1 VSPPFPSFELARK
14 VADAVLYE
22 GYLLYPYRASAA
34 KNQARW
40 QFGVLMPRLWS
51 EAGPDEPWSTQTECL
66 LEPEDAT
73 TVRVLVRF
81 LHVQSKTVEE
91 VDVEAGTF
99 REVGVLPVDG
109 SELVPWDEAA
119 EQEVTVEAPLARL
132 LQGEL
137 VTSFERPGGRRVE
150 PVHTAAG
157 KLAGRTVRRRWPV
170 MGTVKLSALRLD
182 GPYGLVRLRLVVE
195 NASAW
200 QEPRADRGTALRRSL
215 VAAHSLV
222 GIDQGVFLSL
232 LDPPE
237 WAKPFAEACTN
248 LHTWPVLIGDEGRR
262 DAMLS
267 SPIILYDHPTIAPES
282 PGDLFDATEIDE
294 ILTLRTMALTEA
306 EKREARA
313 TDERAAAIIDRVDN
327 LPPELLERL
336 HGAVRYLRGVEGAED
351 AESPQGSETG
361 APGIPSPLGG
371 FLGTGPTTGAPEPHA
386 PMDAP
391 DPHAPMGAPAPQ
403 PPMDAPAPQPLM
415 GAPAPQPPL
424 SGPPT
429 GRVAATG
436 KGRDR
441 LSTTPQGAA
450 TTPPGAATDPLEPVP
465 WWDPGADRTVSPETD
480 GVVVAGVMVAK
491 GSRVRL
497 RPGQRRAD
505 AQDMFLVDREAT
517 VEAVFLDVDGNRHLA
532 VTLDE
537 DPAAD
542 LQRWHGRYLY
552 FSPDEVE
559 PL

>member
-1 VSPPFPSFELARK
+1 VSAAPFPSFELARK

-51 EAGPDEPWSTQTECL
+51 EHGPDEPWATQTECL
-66 LEPEDAT
+66 LEPEEAT

-81 LHVQSKTVEE
+81 LHVQAKTVEV

-99 REVGVLPVDG
+99 HEADTLPVDD

-119 EQEVTVEAPLARL
+119 ELEVAVEAPLARL
-132 LQGEL
+132 LEGEL
-137 VTSFERPGGRRVE
+137 ATPFERPGGRRVE
-150 PVHTAAG
+150 PVHDAAG
-157 KLAGRTVRRRWPV
+157 RLVGRTVRRRWPV
-170 MGTVKLSALRLD
+170 LGSVKLSAERLE
-182 GPYGLVRLRLVVE
+182 GPYGLVRLRLVLE
-195 NASAW
+195 NATAW
-200 QEPRADRGTALRRSL
+200 NDPGADRSVALRHSL
-215 VAAHSLV
+215 VAAHSLI

-237 WAKPFAEACTN
+237 WAKPAAEACQN

-294 ILTLRTMALTEA
+294 ILTLRTMALTED
-306 EKREARA
+306 EKREARV

-327 LPPELLERL
+327 MPPELLERL
-336 HGAVRYLRGVEGAED
+336 HGAVRYLKEVEGTE
-351 AESPQGSETG
+351 EEE
-361 APGIPSPLGG
+361 
-371 FLGTGPTTGAPEPHA
+371 PE
-386 PMDAP
+386 
-391 DPHAPMGAPAPQ
+391 
-403 PPMDAPAPQPLM
+403 L
-415 GAPAPQPPL
+415 
-424 SGPPT
+424 
-429 GRVAATG
+429 
-436 KGRDR
+436 
-441 LSTTPQGAA
+441 
-450 TTPPGAATDPLEPVP
+450 VP

-480 GVVVAGVMVAK
+480 GVVVAGVTVAR

-497 RPGQRRAD
+497 RPGQRAD
-505 AQDMFLVDREAT
+505 AQDMFLAGRLAT

-559 PL
+559 PQ

>member
-1 VSPPFPSFELARK
+1 MSAAPFPSFELARK

-51 EAGPDEPWSTQTECL
+51 EHGPDEPWATQTECL
-66 LEPEDAT
+66 LEPEEAT

-81 LHVQSKTVEE
+81 LHVQAKTVEV

-99 REVGVLPVDG
+99 HEADTLPVDD

-119 EQEVTVEAPLARL
+119 ELEVAVEAPLARL
-132 LQGEL
+132 LEGEL
-137 VTSFERPGGRRVE
+137 ATPFERPGGRRVE
-150 PVHTAAG
+150 PVHDAAG
-157 KLAGRTVRRRWPV
+157 RLVGRTVRRRWPV
-170 MGTVKLSALRLD
+170 LGSVKLSAERLE
-182 GPYGLVRLRLVVE
+182 GPYGLVRLRLVLE
-195 NASAW
+195 NATAW
-200 QEPRADRGTALRRSL
+200 NDPGADRSVALRHSL
-215 VAAHSLV
+215 VAAHSLI

-237 WAKPFAEACTN
+237 WAKPAAEACQN

-294 ILTLRTMALTEA
+294 ILTLRTMALTED
-306 EKREARA
+306 EKREARV

-327 LPPELLERL
+327 MPPELLERL
-336 HGAVRYLRGVEGAED
+336 HGAVRYLKEVEGTE
-351 AESPQGSETG
+351 EEE
-361 APGIPSPLGG
+361 
-371 FLGTGPTTGAPEPHA
+371 PE
-386 PMDAP
+386 
-391 DPHAPMGAPAPQ
+391 
-403 PPMDAPAPQPLM
+403 L
-415 GAPAPQPPL
+415 
-424 SGPPT
+424 
-429 GRVAATG
+429 
-436 KGRDR
+436 
-441 LSTTPQGAA
+441 
-450 TTPPGAATDPLEPVP
+450 VP

-480 GVVVAGVMVAK
+480 GVVVAGVTVAR

-497 RPGQRRAD
+497 RPGQRAD
-505 AQDMFLVDREAT
+505 AQDMFLAGRLAT

-542 LQRWHGRYLY
+542 LQRWHGRFLY

-559 PL
+559 PQ

>member
-1 VSPPFPSFELARK
+1 VTAAPFPSFELARK

-40 QFGVLMPRLWS
+40 QFGVLMPRRWS
-51 EAGPDEPWSTQTECL
+51 EEGPDEPWATQTECL
-66 LEPEDAT
+66 VEPEETT

-81 LHVQSKTVEE
+81 LHVQAKTVET

-99 REVGVLPVDG
+99 READALPVDG

-119 EQEVTVEAPLARL
+119 EHEVTVEAPLARL
-132 LQGEL
+132 LAGEL
-137 VTSFERPGGRRVE
+137 VTPFERPGGRRVE

-157 KLAGRTVRRRWPV
+157 RLVGRTVRRRWPV
-170 MGTVKLSALRLD
+170 LGSVKLSARRLE
-182 GPYGLVRLRLVVE
+182 GPYGLVRLGLVVE

-200 QEPRADRGTALRRSL
+200 HDPDADRAVALRRSL
-215 VAAHSLV
+215 VAAHSLI

-237 WAKPFAEACTN
+237 WAKPAAEACRN

-294 ILTLRTMALTEA
+294 ILTLRTMALTED

-313 TDERAAAIIDRVDN
+313 TDERAAAIIDRVDSM
-327 LPPELLERL
+327 PPELLERL
-336 HGAVRYLRGVEGAED
+336 HGAVRYLQGVEG
-351 AESPQGSETG
+351 T
-361 APGIPSPLGG
+361 
-371 FLGTGPTTGAPEPHA
+371 PEPHPPGA
-386 PMDAP
+386 EGTPE
-391 DPHAPMGAPAPQ
+391 PHRPGDGA
-403 PPMDAPAPQPLM
+403 
-415 GAPAPQPPL
+415 
-424 SGPPT
+424 PT
-429 GRVAATG
+429 GRVAAHG
-436 KGRDR
+436 KERDP
-441 LSTTPQGAA
+441 LSTA
-450 TTPPGAATDPLEPVP
+450 PPELVP

-480 GVVVAGVMVAK
+480 GVVVAGVTVAK

-497 RPGQRRAD
+497 RPGQRAD
-505 AQDMFLVDREAT
+505 AQDMFLAGRLAT

-542 LQRWHGRYLY
+542 LQRWHGRFLY

-559 PL
+559 PQ

>member
-1 VSPPFPSFELARK
+1 VSAAPFPSFELARK

-51 EAGPDEPWSTQTECL
+51 EHGPDEPWATQTECL
-66 LEPEDAT
+66 LEPEEAT

-81 LHVQSKTVEE
+81 LHVQAKTVEV

-99 REVGVLPVDG
+99 HEADTLPVDD

-119 EQEVTVEAPLARL
+119 ELEVAVEAPLARL
-132 LQGEL
+132 LEGEL
-137 VTSFERPGGRRVE
+137 ATPFERPGGRRVE
-150 PVHTAAG
+150 PVHDAAG
-157 KLAGRTVRRRWPV
+157 RLVGRTVRRRWPV
-170 MGTVKLSALRLD
+170 LGSVKLSAERLE
-182 GPYGLVRLRLVVE
+182 GPYGLVRLRLVLE
-195 NASAW
+195 NATAW
-200 QEPRADRGTALRRSL
+200 NDPGADRSVALRHSL
-215 VAAHSLV
+215 VAAHSLI

-237 WAKPFAEACTN
+237 WAKPAAEACQN

-294 ILTLRTMALTEA
+294 ILTLRTMALTED

-327 LPPELLERL
+327 MPPELLERL
-336 HGAVRYLRGVEGAED
+336 HGAVRYLKEVEGTE
-351 AESPQGSETG
+351 EEE
-361 APGIPSPLGG
+361 
-371 FLGTGPTTGAPEPHA
+371 PE
-386 PMDAP
+386 
-391 DPHAPMGAPAPQ
+391 
-403 PPMDAPAPQPLM
+403 L
-415 GAPAPQPPL
+415 
-424 SGPPT
+424 
-429 GRVAATG
+429 
-436 KGRDR
+436 
-441 LSTTPQGAA
+441 
-450 TTPPGAATDPLEPVP
+450 VP

-480 GVVVAGVMVAK
+480 GVVVAGVTVAR

-497 RPGQRRAD
+497 RPGQRAD
-505 AQDMFLVDREAT
+505 AQDMFLAGRLAT

-542 LQRWHGRYLY
+542 LQRWHGRFLY

-559 PL
+559 PQ

>member
-1 VSPPFPSFELARK
+1 VTGAPFPSFELARK

-40 QFGVLMPRLWS
+40 QFGVLMPRRWS
-51 EAGPDEPWSTQTECL
+51 EDGPDEPWATQTECL
-66 LEPEDAT
+66 LEPEEQT

-81 LHVQSKTVEE
+81 LHVQAKTVET

-99 REVGVLPVDG
+99 HEADTLPVDG

-132 LQGEL
+132 LAGEL
-137 VTSFERPGGRRVE
+137 VTPFERPGGRRVE
-150 PVHTAAG
+150 PVHSAAG
-157 KLAGRTVRRRWPV
+157 RLVGRTVRRRWPV
-170 MGTVKLSALRLD
+170 LGSVTLSARRLE
-182 GPYGLVRLRLVVE
+182 GPYGLVRLRVGLA

-200 QEPRADRGTALRRSL
+200 HDPGTDRAVALRRSL
-215 VAAHSLV
+215 VAAHSLIGV
-222 GIDQGVFLSL
+222 DQGVFLSL

-237 WAKPFAEACTN
+237 WARPAAEACQN

-294 ILTLRTMALTEA
+294 ILTLRTMALTED

-313 TDERAAAIIDRVDN
+313 TDERAAAIIDRVDSM
-327 LPPELLERL
+327 PPELLERL
-336 HGAVRYLRGVEGAED
+336 HGAVRYLREVEGAEGV
-351 AESPQGSETG
+351 E
-361 APGIPSPLGG
+361 
-371 FLGTGPTTGAPEPHA
+371 GT
-386 PMDAP
+386 P
-391 DPHAPMGAPAPQ
+391 DPRPPPHGA
-403 PPMDAPAPQPLM
+403 
-415 GAPAPQPPL
+415 
-424 SGPPT
+424 PT
-429 GRVAATG
+429 GRVADPG
-436 KGRDR
+436 QGGDP
-441 LSTTPQGAA
+441 LSTAPP
-450 TTPPGAATDPLEPVP
+450 TPPELVP

-480 GVVVAGVMVAK
+480 GVVVAGVTVAK

-497 RPGQRRAD
+497 RPGQRAD
-505 AQDMFLVDREAT
+505 AQDMFLAGRLAT

-532 VTLDE
+532 VTLDQ

-542 LQRWHGRYLY
+542 LQRWHGRFLY

-559 PL
+559 PQ

>member
-1 VSPPFPSFELARK
+1 VSAAPFPSFELARK

-51 EAGPDEPWSTQTECL
+51 EHGPDEPWATQTECL
-66 LEPEDAT
+66 LEPEEAT

-81 LHVQSKTVEE
+81 LHVQAKTVEV

-99 REVGVLPVDG
+99 HEADTLPVDG

-119 EQEVTVEAPLARL
+119 ELEVAVEAPLARL
-132 LQGEL
+132 LEGEL
-137 VTSFERPGGRRVE
+137 ATPFERPGGRRVE
-150 PVHTAAG
+150 PVHDAAG
-157 KLAGRTVRRRWPV
+157 RLVGRTVRRRWPV
-170 MGTVKLSALRLD
+170 LGSVKLSAERLE
-182 GPYGLVRLRLVVE
+182 GPYGLVRLRLVLE
-195 NASAW
+195 NATAW
-200 QEPRADRGTALRRSL
+200 NDPGADRSVALRHSL
-215 VAAHSLV
+215 VAAHSLI

-237 WAKPFAEACTN
+237 WAKPAAEACQN

-294 ILTLRTMALTEA
+294 ILTLRTMALTED

-313 TDERAAAIIDRVDN
+313 TDERAAAIIDRVDTM
-327 LPPELLERL
+327 PPELLERL
-336 HGAVRYLRGVEGAED
+336 HGAVRYLKEVEGAE
-351 AESPQGSETG
+351 EEE
-361 APGIPSPLGG
+361 
-371 FLGTGPTTGAPEPHA
+371 PE
-386 PMDAP
+386 
-391 DPHAPMGAPAPQ
+391 
-403 PPMDAPAPQPLM
+403 L
-415 GAPAPQPPL
+415 
-424 SGPPT
+424 
-429 GRVAATG
+429 
-436 KGRDR
+436 
-441 LSTTPQGAA
+441 
-450 TTPPGAATDPLEPVP
+450 VP

-480 GVVVAGVMVAK
+480 GVVVAGVTVAR

-497 RPGQRRAD
+497 RPGQRAD
-505 AQDMFLVDREAT
+505 AQDMFLAGRLAT

-542 LQRWHGRYLY
+542 LQRWHGRFLY

-559 PL
+559 PQ

>member
-1 VSPPFPSFELARK
+1 VSADPFPAFELARK

-40 QFGVLMPRLWS
+40 QFGVLMPRRWS
-51 EAGPDEPWSTQTECL
+51 EHGPDEPWATQTECL
-66 LEPEDAT
+66 LEPEEAT

-81 LHVQSKTVEE
+81 LHVQAKSVEA

-99 REVGVLPVDG
+99 HEVPALPVDG
-109 SELVPWDEAA
+109 SELVPWDEAT
-119 EQEVTVEAPLARL
+119 EQEVAVEAPLHRL
-132 LQGEL
+132 LAGEL
-137 VTSFERPGGRRVE
+137 ATPFERPGGRRVE
-150 PVHTAAG
+150 PVHSAAG
-157 KLAGRTVRRRWPV
+157 RLVGRTVRRRWPV
-170 MGTVKLSALRLD
+170 MGTVRLSAERLE
-182 GPYGLVRLRLVVE
+182 GPYGLVRLRMVVE

-200 QEPRADRGTALRRSL
+200 HDPRADRAVALRHSL
-215 VAAHSLV
+215 VAAHSLLGV
-222 GIDQGVFLSL
+222 DQGVFLSL

-237 WAKPFAEACTN
+237 WAKPAAETCQN
-248 LHTWPVLIGDEGRR
+248 LRTWPVLIGEEGRR

-282 PGDLFDATEIDE
+282 PGDLFDSTEIDE
-294 ILTLRTMALTEA
+294 ILTLRTMALTED

-313 TDERAAAIIDRVDN
+313 TDERAAAIIDRVDSM
-327 LPPELLERL
+327 PPELLERL
-336 HGAVRYLRGVEGAED
+336 HGAVRYLKGVEGAE
-351 AESPQGSETG
+351 
-361 APGIPSPLGG
+361 
-371 FLGTGPTTGAPEPHA
+371 
-386 PMDAP
+386 P
-391 DPHAPMGAPAPQ
+391 D
-403 PPMDAPAPQPLM
+403 L
-415 GAPAPQPPL
+415 
-424 SGPPT
+424 
-429 GRVAATG
+429 
-436 KGRDR
+436 
-441 LSTTPQGAA
+441 
-450 TTPPGAATDPLEPVP
+450 VP

-480 GVVVAGVMVAK
+480 GVVVAGVEVAK

-505 AQDMFLVDREAT
+505 AQDMFLAGRLAT

-542 LQRWHGRYLY
+542 LQRWHGRFLY

>member
-1 VSPPFPSFELARK
+1 VTAAPFPSFELARK

-40 QFGVLMPRLWS
+40 QFGVLMPRRWS
-51 EAGPDEPWSTQTECL
+51 EDGPDEPWATQTECL
-66 LEPEDAT
+66 VEPEETT

-81 LHVQSKTVEE
+81 LHVQAKTVEV

-99 REVGVLPVDG
+99 HEADTLPVDG

-119 EQEVTVEAPLARL
+119 ELEVAVEAPLARL
-132 LQGEL
+132 LEGEL
-137 VTSFERPGGRRVE
+137 ATPFERPGGRRVE
-150 PVHTAAG
+150 PVHDAAG
-157 KLAGRTVRRRWPV
+157 RLVGRTVRRRWPV
-170 MGTVKLSALRLD
+170 LGSVKLSAERLE
-182 GPYGLVRLRLVVE
+182 GPYGLVRLRLVLE
-195 NASAW
+195 NATAW
-200 QEPRADRGTALRRSL
+200 NDPGADRSVALRHSL
-215 VAAHSLV
+215 VAAHSLI

-237 WAKPFAEACTN
+237 WAKPAAEACQN

-294 ILTLRTMALTEA
+294 ILTLRTMALTED
-306 EKREARA
+306 EKREARV

-327 LPPELLERL
+327 MPPELLERL
-336 HGAVRYLRGVEGAED
+336 HGAVRYLKEVEGTE
-351 AESPQGSETG
+351 EEE
-361 APGIPSPLGG
+361 
-371 FLGTGPTTGAPEPHA
+371 PE
-386 PMDAP
+386 
-391 DPHAPMGAPAPQ
+391 
-403 PPMDAPAPQPLM
+403 L
-415 GAPAPQPPL
+415 
-424 SGPPT
+424 
-429 GRVAATG
+429 
-436 KGRDR
+436 
-441 LSTTPQGAA
+441 
-450 TTPPGAATDPLEPVP
+450 VP

-480 GVVVAGVMVAK
+480 GVVVAGVTVAR

-497 RPGQRRAD
+497 RPGQRAD
-505 AQDMFLVDREAT
+505 AQDMFLAGRLAT

-542 LQRWHGRYLY
+542 LRRWHGRFLY

-559 PL
+559 PQ

>member
-1 VSPPFPSFELARK
+1 VSAAPFPSFELARK

-51 EAGPDEPWSTQTECL
+51 EHGPDEPWATQTECL
-66 LEPEDAT
+66 LEPEEAT

-81 LHVQSKTVEE
+81 LHVQAKTVEV

-99 REVGVLPVDG
+99 HEADTLPVDG

-119 EQEVTVEAPLARL
+119 ELEVAVEAPLARL
-132 LQGEL
+132 LEGEL
-137 VTSFERPGGRRVE
+137 ATPFERPGGRRVE
-150 PVHTAAG
+150 PVHDAAG
-157 KLAGRTVRRRWPV
+157 RLVGRTVRRRWPV
-170 MGTVKLSALRLD
+170 LGSVKLSAERLE
-182 GPYGLVRLRLVVE
+182 GPYGLVRLRLVLE
-195 NASAW
+195 NATAW
-200 QEPRADRGTALRRSL
+200 NDPGADRSVALRHSL
-215 VAAHSLV
+215 VAAHSLI

-237 WAKPFAEACTN
+237 WAKPAAEACQN

-294 ILTLRTMALTEA
+294 ILTLRTMALTED

-327 LPPELLERL
+327 MPPELLERL
-336 HGAVRYLRGVEGAED
+336 HGAVRYLKGVEGTQE
-351 AESPQGSETG
+351 EE
-361 APGIPSPLGG
+361 
-371 FLGTGPTTGAPEPHA
+371 PE
-386 PMDAP
+386 
-391 DPHAPMGAPAPQ
+391 
-403 PPMDAPAPQPLM
+403 L
-415 GAPAPQPPL
+415 
-424 SGPPT
+424 
-429 GRVAATG
+429 
-436 KGRDR
+436 
-441 LSTTPQGAA
+441 
-450 TTPPGAATDPLEPVP
+450 VP

-480 GVVVAGVMVAK
+480 GVVVAGVTVAR

-497 RPGQRRAD
+497 RPGQRAD
-505 AQDMFLVDREAT
+505 AQDMFLAGRLAT

-542 LQRWHGRYLY
+542 LQRWHGRFLY

-559 PL
+559 PQ

>member
-1 VSPPFPSFELARK
+1 VSAAPFPSFELARK

-51 EAGPDEPWSTQTECL
+51 EHGPDEPWATQTECL
-66 LEPEDAT
+66 LEPEEAT

-81 LHVQSKTVEE
+81 LHVQAKTVEV

-99 REVGVLPVDG
+99 HQADTLPVDG

-119 EQEVTVEAPLARL
+119 ELEVAVEAPLARL
-132 LQGEL
+132 LEGEL
-137 VTSFERPGGRRVE
+137 ATPFERPGGRRVE
-150 PVHTAAG
+150 PVHSAAG
-157 KLAGRTVRRRWPV
+157 QLAGRTVRRRWPV
-170 MGTVKLSALRLD
+170 LGSVKLSAERLD
-182 GPYGLVRLRLVVE
+182 GPYGLVRLRLVLE
-195 NASAW
+195 NATAW
-200 QEPRADRGTALRRSL
+200 NDPGADRSVALRHSL
-215 VAAHSLV
+215 VAAHSLI

-237 WAKPFAEACTN
+237 WAKPAAEACQN

-294 ILTLRTMALTEA
+294 ILTLRTMALTED

-327 LPPELLERL
+327 MPPELLERL
-336 HGAVRYLRGVEGAED
+336 HGAVRYLKGVEGTE
-351 AESPQGSETG
+351 EEE
-361 APGIPSPLGG
+361 
-371 FLGTGPTTGAPEPHA
+371 PE
-386 PMDAP
+386 
-391 DPHAPMGAPAPQ
+391 
-403 PPMDAPAPQPLM
+403 L
-415 GAPAPQPPL
+415 
-424 SGPPT
+424 
-429 GRVAATG
+429 
-436 KGRDR
+436 
-441 LSTTPQGAA
+441 
-450 TTPPGAATDPLEPVP
+450 VP

-480 GVVVAGVMVAK
+480 GVVVAGVTVAR

-497 RPGQRRAD
+497 RPGQRAD
-505 AQDMFLVDREAT
+505 AQDMFLAGRLAT

-542 LQRWHGRYLY
+542 LQRWHGRFLY

-559 PL
+559 PQ

>member
-1 VSPPFPSFELARK
+1 MSDAPFPSFELARK

-40 QFGVLMPRLWS
+40 QFGVLMPRRWS
-51 EAGPDEPWSTQTECL
+51 EGGPDEPWATRTECL
-66 LEPEDAT
+66 LEPEEAT

-81 LHVQSKTVEE
+81 LHVQAKTVEA

-99 REVGVLPVDG
+99 HEVDTLPVDG

-132 LQGEL
+132 LAGEL
-137 VTSFERPGGRRVE
+137 VTPFERPGGRRVE

-157 KLAGRTVRRRWPV
+157 RLAGRTVRCRWPV
-170 MGTVKLSALRLD
+170 LGEVKLSAERLD
-182 GPYGLVRLRLVVE
+182 GPYGLVRLRLGLE

-200 QEPRADRGTALRRSL
+200 HDPGADRAVALRRSL
-215 VAAHSLV
+215 VAAHSLI

-232 LDPPE
+232 FDPPE
-237 WAKPFAEACTN
+237 WAKPAAEACQN

-294 ILTLRTMALTEA
+294 ILTLRTMALTED

-313 TDERAAAIIDRVDN
+313 TDERAAAIIDRVDSM
-327 LPPELLERL
+327 PPELLERL
-336 HGAVRYLRGVEGAED
+336 HGAVRYLRGAEGSGEPQGGAPVNREGAEQ
-351 AESPQGSETG
+351 EEE
-361 APGIPSPLGG
+361 
-371 FLGTGPTTGAPEPHA
+371 PE
-386 PMDAP
+386 
-391 DPHAPMGAPAPQ
+391 
-403 PPMDAPAPQPLM
+403 L
-415 GAPAPQPPL
+415 
-424 SGPPT
+424 
-429 GRVAATG
+429 
-436 KGRDR
+436 
-441 LSTTPQGAA
+441 
-450 TTPPGAATDPLEPVP
+450 VP

-480 GVVVAGVMVAK
+480 GVVVAGVTVAN

-497 RPGQRRAD
+497 RPGQRAD
-505 AQDMFLVDREAT
+505 AQDMFLAGRLAT
-517 VEAVFLDVDGNRHLA
+517 VEAVFVDVDGNRHLA

-542 LQRWHGRYLY
+542 LQRWHGRFLY

-559 PL
+559 PQ

>member
-1 VSPPFPSFELARK
+1 VSAPFPSFELARK

-66 LEPEDAT
+66 LEPGDGT

-99 REVGVLPVDG
+99 REVGALPVDG
-109 SELVPWDEAA
+109 SELVPWDEAT

-132 LQGEL
+132 LEGEL
-137 VTSFERPGGRRVE
+137 VTPLERPGGRRVE

-200 QEPRADRGTALRRSL
+200 QDPKADRGIALRRSL
-215 VAAHSLV
+215 VAAHSLI

-237 WAKPFAEACTN
+237 WARPFAEACAN

-327 LPPELLERL
+327 MPPELLERL
-336 HGAVRYLRGVEGAED
+336 HGAVRYLRGVEGAEEGP
-351 AESPQGSETG
+351 ESGT
-361 APGIPSPLGG
+361 PGIPSPLGG
-371 FLGTGPTTGAPEPHA
+371 LVPAAPEPH
-386 PMDAP
+386 PPLGAP
-391 DPHAPMGAPAPQ
+391 DPHR
-403 PPMDAPAPQPLM
+403 PL
-415 GAPAPQPPL
+415 GGPEPHRPLGGPERHPPL
-424 SGPPT
+424 GGPPT
-429 GRVAATG
+429 GRVAG
-436 KGRDR
+436 GEMGRDR
-441 LSTTPQGAA
+441 LSTPPRAA
-450 TTPPGAATDPLEPVP
+450 ADPPELVP

-480 GVVVAGVMVAK
+480 GVVVAGVTVAK

-505 AQDMFLVDREAT
+505 AQDMFLADRKAT

>member
-1 VSPPFPSFELARK
+1 VSAAPFPSFELARK

-51 EAGPDEPWSTQTECL
+51 EHGPDEPWATQTECL
-66 LEPEDAT
+66 LEPEEAT

-81 LHVQSKTVEE
+81 LHVQAKTVEV

-99 REVGVLPVDG
+99 HEADTLPVDG

-119 EQEVTVEAPLARL
+119 ELEVAVEAPLARL
-132 LQGEL
+132 LEGEL
-137 VTSFERPGGRRVE
+137 ATPFERPGGRRVE
-150 PVHTAAG
+150 PVHDAAG
-157 KLAGRTVRRRWPV
+157 RLVGRTVRRRWPV
-170 MGTVKLSALRLD
+170 LGSVKLSAERLE
-182 GPYGLVRLRLVVE
+182 GPYGLVRLRLVLE
-195 NASAW
+195 NATAW
-200 QEPRADRGTALRRSL
+200 NDPGADRSVALRHSL
-215 VAAHSLV
+215 VAAHSLI

-237 WAKPFAEACTN
+237 WAKPAAEACQN

-294 ILTLRTMALTEA
+294 ILTLRTMALTED

-313 TDERAAAIIDRVDN
+313 TDERAAALIDRVDSM
-327 LPPELLERL
+327 PPELLERL
-336 HGAVRYLRGVEGAED
+336 HGAVRYLKEVEGAE
-351 AESPQGSETG
+351 EGE
-361 APGIPSPLGG
+361 
-371 FLGTGPTTGAPEPHA
+371 PE
-386 PMDAP
+386 
-391 DPHAPMGAPAPQ
+391 
-403 PPMDAPAPQPLM
+403 L
-415 GAPAPQPPL
+415 
-424 SGPPT
+424 
-429 GRVAATG
+429 
-436 KGRDR
+436 
-441 LSTTPQGAA
+441 
-450 TTPPGAATDPLEPVP
+450 VP

-480 GVVVAGVMVAK
+480 GVVVAGVTVAR

-497 RPGQRRAD
+497 RPGQRAD
-505 AQDMFLVDREAT
+505 AQDMFLAGRLAT

-559 PL
+559 PQ

>member
-1 VSPPFPSFELARK
+1 MSAAPFPAFELARK

-40 QFGVLMPRLWS
+40 QFGVLMPRRWA
-51 EAGPDEPWSTQTECL
+51 EDGPEEPWATQTECL
-66 LEPEDAT
+66 LEPEEAT

-81 LHVQSKTVEE
+81 LHVQSKSVEA

-99 REVGVLPVDG
+99 HEVPALPVDG
-109 SELVPWDEAA
+109 SELVPWDEAT

-132 LQGEL
+132 LEGEL
-137 VTSFERPGGRRVE
+137 AAPFERPGGRRVE
-150 PVHTAAG
+150 PVHSAAG
-157 KLAGRTVRRRWPV
+157 KLAGRTIRRRWPIL
-170 MGTVKLSALRLD
+170 GTVSLSAERLE
-182 GPYGLVRLRLVVE
+182 GPYGLVRLRLRVE
-195 NASAW
+195 NASTW
-200 QEPRADRGTALRRSL
+200 HDPRADRSVALRHSL
-215 VAAHSLV
+215 VAAHSLL

-237 WAKPFAEACTN
+237 WAKPAAEACAN
-248 LHTWPVLIGDEGRR
+248 LHTWPVLIGEEGRR

-294 ILTLRTMALTEA
+294 ILTLRTMALTED

-327 LPPELLERL
+327 MPPELLERL
-336 HGAVRYLRGVEGAED
+336 HGAVRYLRGVEGGKKD
-351 AESPQGSETG
+351 AGQGGE
-361 APGIPSPLGG
+361 
-371 FLGTGPTTGAPEPHA
+371 
-386 PMDAP
+386 
-391 DPHAPMGAPAPQ
+391 
-403 PPMDAPAPQPLM
+403 
-415 GAPAPQPPL
+415 
-424 SGPPT
+424 
-429 GRVAATG
+429 
-436 KGRDR
+436 R
-441 LSTTPQGAA
+441 LSTAL
-450 TTPPGAATDPLEPVP
+450 PGPLEANPELVP

-480 GVVVAGVMVAK
+480 GVVVAGVTLAK
-491 GSRVRL
+491 GSPVRL

-505 AQDMFLVDREAT
+505 AQDMFLAGRQAT

-559 PL
+559 PR

>member
-1 VSPPFPSFELARK
+1 MSAAPFPSFELARK

-51 EAGPDEPWSTQTECL
+51 EHGPDEPWATQTECL
-66 LEPEDAT
+66 LEPEEAT

-81 LHVQSKTVEE
+81 LHVQAKTVEV

-99 REVGVLPVDG
+99 HEADTLPVDG

-119 EQEVTVEAPLARL
+119 EQEMAVEAPLARL
-132 LQGEL
+132 LEGEL
-137 VTSFERPGGRRVE
+137 ATPLERPGGRRVE
-150 PVHTAAG
+150 PVNSAAG
-157 KLAGRTVRRRWPV
+157 RLVGRTVRRRWPV
-170 MGTVKLSALRLD
+170 LGSVKLSAERLE
-182 GPYGLVRLRLVVE
+182 GPYGLVRLRLVLE
-195 NASAW
+195 NATAW
-200 QEPRADRGTALRRSL
+200 NDPGADRSVALRHSL
-215 VAAHSLV
+215 VAAHSLI

-237 WAKPFAEACTN
+237 WAKPAAEACQN
-248 LHTWPVLIGDEGRR
+248 LHTWPVLIGDEGQR

-294 ILTLRTMALTEA
+294 ILTLRTMALTED

-327 LPPELLERL
+327 MPPELLERL
-336 HGAVRYLRGVEGAED
+336 HGAVRYLKGVEGE
-351 AESPQGSETG
+351 EPEGMPELGSPVGG
-361 APGIPSPLGG
+361 PLI
-371 FLGTGPTTGAPEPHA
+371 
-386 PMDAP
+386 
-391 DPHAPMGAPAPQ
+391 
-403 PPMDAPAPQPLM
+403 
-415 GAPAPQPPL
+415 
-424 SGPPT
+424 
-429 GRVAATG
+429 GRVAG
-436 KGRDR
+436 PGEGGER
-441 LSTTPQGAA
+441 LSTA
-450 TTPPGAATDPLEPVP
+450 PPALPEGNPELVP
-465 WWDPGADRTVSPETD
+465 WWAPCADRTVSPETD
-480 GVVVAGVMVAK
+480 GVVVAGATVAK

-497 RPGQRRAD
+497 RPGQRAD
-505 AQDMFLVDREAT
+505 AQDMFLAGRLAT

-542 LQRWHGRYLY
+542 LQRWHGRFLY

-559 PL
+559 PQ

>member
-1 VSPPFPSFELARK
+1 VSAPFPSFELARK

-51 EAGPDEPWSTQTECL
+51 EAGPDEPWATRTECL
-66 LEPEDAT
+66 LEPEEAT

-99 REVGVLPVDG
+99 REVEALPVDG
-109 SELVPWDEAA
+109 SELVPWDEAT
-119 EQEVTVEAPLARL
+119 EREVTVEAPLDRL
-132 LQGEL
+132 LAGEL
-137 VTSFERPGGRRVE
+137 VTPFERPGGRRVE

-170 MGTVKLSALRLD
+170 MGTVRLSALRLE

-200 QEPRADRGTALRRSL
+200 QDPRADRGIALRHSL
-215 VAAHSLV
+215 VAAHSLI

-232 LDPPE
+232 LDPPQ
-237 WAKPFAEACTN
+237 WAKPYAEACAN

-336 HGAVRYLRGVEGAED
+336 HGAVRYLRGVEGPEEAE
-351 AESPQGSETG
+351 APEGPEVG
-361 APGIPSPLGG
+361 APGLPSPMGG
-371 FLGTGPTTGAPEPHA
+371 LVTGTGARTGAPE
-386 PMDAP
+386 
-391 DPHAPMGAPAPQ
+391 
-403 PPMDAPAPQPLM
+403 L
-415 GAPAPQPPL
+415 
-424 SGPPT
+424 
-429 GRVAATG
+429 
-436 KGRDR
+436 
-441 LSTTPQGAA
+441 
-450 TTPPGAATDPLEPVP
+450 VP

-480 GVVVAGVMVAK
+480 GVTVAGVMVAK

-497 RPGQRRAD
+497 RPGQRAD
-505 AQDMFLVDREAT
+505 AQDMFLAGREAT

-559 PL
+559 PR

>member
-1 VSPPFPSFELARK
+1 MSAAPFPSFELARK

-51 EAGPDEPWSTQTECL
+51 EHGPDEPWATQTECL
-66 LEPEDAT
+66 LEPEEAT

-81 LHVQSKTVEE
+81 LHVQAKTVEV

-99 REVGVLPVDG
+99 HEADTLPVDG

-119 EQEVTVEAPLARL
+119 EQEVAVEAPLARL
-132 LQGEL
+132 LEGEL
-137 VTSFERPGGRRVE
+137 ATPLERPGGRRVE
-150 PVHTAAG
+150 PVNSAAG
-157 KLAGRTVRRRWPV
+157 RLVGRTVRRRWPV
-170 MGTVKLSALRLD
+170 LGSVKLSAERLE
-182 GPYGLVRLRLVVE
+182 GPYGLVRLRLVLE
-195 NASAW
+195 NATAW
-200 QEPRADRGTALRRSL
+200 NDPGADRSVALRHSL
-215 VAAHSLV
+215 VAAHSLI

-237 WAKPFAEACTN
+237 WAKPAAEACQN
-248 LHTWPVLIGDEGRR
+248 LHTWPVLIGDEGQR

-294 ILTLRTMALTEA
+294 ILTLRTMALTEE

-327 LPPELLERL
+327 MPPELLERL
-336 HGAVRYLRGVEGAED
+336 HGAVRYLKGVEGTE
-351 AESPQGSETG
+351 EEE
-361 APGIPSPLGG
+361 
-371 FLGTGPTTGAPEPHA
+371 PE
-386 PMDAP
+386 
-391 DPHAPMGAPAPQ
+391 
-403 PPMDAPAPQPLM
+403 L
-415 GAPAPQPPL
+415 
-424 SGPPT
+424 
-429 GRVAATG
+429 
-436 KGRDR
+436 
-441 LSTTPQGAA
+441 
-450 TTPPGAATDPLEPVP
+450 VP

-480 GVVVAGVMVAK
+480 GVVVAGVTVAR

-497 RPGQRRAD
+497 RPGQRAD
-505 AQDMFLVDREAT
+505 AQDMFLAGRLAT

-542 LQRWHGRYLY
+542 LQRWHGRFLY

-559 PL
+559 PQ

>member
-1 VSPPFPSFELARK
+1 VKPAFEVARK

-40 QFGVLMPRLWS
+40 QFGVLMPQLWS
-51 EAGPDEPWSTQTECL
+51 ESGPDEPWSTQTECL
-66 LEPEDAT
+66 LEPEDTT

-81 LHVQSKTVEE
+81 LHVQSKAVEE

-99 REVGVLPVDG
+99 REVPALPVDG
-109 SELVPWDEAA
+109 SELVPWDEAT
-119 EQEVTVEAPLARL
+119 EHEVSVQAPLARL
-132 LQGEL
+132 LTGGL
-137 VTSFERPGGRRVE
+137 TTPFERPGGRRVE
-150 PVHTAAG
+150 PVHTVAG

-170 MGTVKLSALRLD
+170 MGSVRLSAERLD
-182 GPYGLVRLRLVVE
+182 GPYGLVRLRLQVE

-200 QEPRADRGTALRRSL
+200 NDPAADRSVALRHAL
-215 VAAHSLV
+215 VAAHSLI

-237 WAKPFAEACTN
+237 WAKPAAEACRN
-248 LHTWPVLIGDEGRR
+248 LHTWPVLIGEEGRR

-294 ILTLRTMALTEA
+294 ILTLRTMALTDA

-313 TDERAAAIIDRVDN
+313 TDDRAAAIIDRVDN
-327 LPPELLERL
+327 LPPELLDRL
-336 HGAVRYLRGVEGAED
+336 HGTVRYLRGVEGTE
-351 AESPQGSETG
+351 
-361 APGIPSPLGG
+361 
-371 FLGTGPTTGAPEPHA
+371 GPEMG
-386 PMDAP
+386 AP
-391 DPHAPMGAPAPQ
+391 DPHPPVDGA
-403 PPMDAPAPQPLM
+403 
-415 GAPAPQPPL
+415 
-424 SGPPT
+424 PT
-429 GRVAATG
+429 GRVADG
-436 KGRDR
+436 GEGGDPS
-441 LSTTPQGAA
+441 STTP
-450 TTPPGAATDPLEPVP
+450 PELVP

-480 GVVVAGVMVAK
+480 GVVVAGVTVAK

-497 RPGQRRAD
+497 RPGQRAD
-505 AQDMFLVDREAT
+505 AQDMFLAGREAT

-559 PL
+559 PR

>member
-1 VSPPFPSFELARK
+1 VKPAFEVARK

-51 EAGPDEPWSTQTECL
+51 ESGPDEPWSTQTECL
-66 LEPEDAT
+66 LEPEDTT

-81 LHVQSKTVEE
+81 LHVQSKTVEA

-99 REVGVLPVDG
+99 NEVPALPVDG
-109 SELVPWDEAA
+109 SELVPWDEAT
-119 EQEVTVEAPLARL
+119 EHEVTVEAPLARL
-132 LQGEL
+132 LEGEL
-137 VTSFERPGGRRVE
+137 TTPFERPGGRRVE
-150 PVHTAAG
+150 PVHTVSG

-170 MGTVKLSALRLD
+170 MGSVRLSAERLE
-182 GPYGLVRLRLVVE
+182 GPYGLVRLRLVLE
-195 NASAW
+195 NATAW
-200 QEPRADRGTALRRSL
+200 NDPGADRSVALRHSL
-215 VAAHSLV
+215 VAAHSLL

-237 WAKPFAEACTN
+237 WAKPAAEACKN
-248 LHTWPVLIGDEGRR
+248 LHTWPVLIGEEGRR

-313 TDERAAAIIDRVDN
+313 TDERAAAIIDRVDSM
-327 LPPELLERL
+327 PPELLERL
-336 HGAVRYLRGVEGAED
+336 HGAVRYLRGVEGAEQ
-351 AESPQGSETG
+351 E
-361 APGIPSPLGG
+361 
-371 FLGTGPTTGAPEPHA
+371 
-386 PMDAP
+386 MDTP
-391 DPHAPMGAPAPQ
+391 DPHPAMG
-403 PPMDAPAPQPLM
+403 
-415 GAPAPQPPL
+415 
-424 SGPPT
+424 GPPT
-429 GRVAATG
+429 GRVADGGTG
-436 KGRDR
+436 GDP
-441 LSTTPQGAA
+441 LSTA
-450 TTPPGAATDPLEPVP
+450 PPELVP

-480 GVVVAGVMVAK
+480 GVVVAGVTVAK

-505 AQDMFLVDREAT
+505 AQDMFLAGREAT

-559 PL
+559 PR

>member
-1 VSPPFPSFELARK
+1 VSAAAFPSFELARK

-51 EAGPDEPWSTQTECL
+51 EHGPDEPWATRTECL
-66 LEPEDAT
+66 LEPEEAT

-81 LHVQSKTVEE
+81 LHVQAKTVEA

-99 REVGVLPVDG
+99 HEADALPVDG

-119 EQEVTVEAPLARL
+119 EQEVAVEAPLARL
-132 LQGEL
+132 LKGEL
-137 VTSFERPGGRRVE
+137 VTPFERPGGRRVE
-150 PVHTAAG
+150 PVHSAAG
-157 KLAGRTVRRRWPV
+157 RLVGRTVRHRWPV
-170 MGTVKLSALRLD
+170 LGSVKLSAERLE
-182 GPYGLVRLRLVVE
+182 GPYGLVRLRLVLE

-200 QEPRADRGTALRRSL
+200 NEPGADRSVALRHSL
-215 VAAHSLV
+215 VAAHGLI

-237 WAKPFAEACTN
+237 WARPAAEACQN

-294 ILTLRTMALTEA
+294 ILTLRTMALTEG

-313 TDERAAAIIDRVDN
+313 TDERAAAIIDRVDSM
-327 LPPELLERL
+327 PPELLERL
-336 HGAVRYLRGVEGAED
+336 HGAVRYLQGVEGTED
-351 AESPQGSETG
+351 
-361 APGIPSPLGG
+361 
-371 FLGTGPTTGAPEPHA
+371 PH
-386 PMDAP
+386 PPVGAP
-391 DPHAPMGAPAPQ
+391 DPHPPGDGA
-403 PPMDAPAPQPLM
+403 
-415 GAPAPQPPL
+415 
-424 SGPPT
+424 PT
-429 GRVAATG
+429 GRVADRGT
-436 KGRDR
+436 GRDP
-441 LSTTPQGAA
+441 LSTAPP
-450 TTPPGAATDPLEPVP
+450 TPPDPSELVP

-480 GVVVAGVMVAK
+480 GVVVAGVTVAK

-497 RPGQRRAD
+497 RPGQRAD
-505 AQDMFLVDREAT
+505 AQDMFLAGRLAT

-542 LQRWHGRYLY
+542 LQRWHGRFLY

-559 PL
+559 PQ

>member
-1 VSPPFPSFELARK
+1 VSAPLPSFELARK

-73 TVRVLVRF
+73 TVRVQVRF

-99 REVGVLPVDG
+99 REVGALPVDG
-109 SELVPWDEAA
+109 SELVPWDEAT

-157 KLAGRTVRRRWPV
+157 KLTGRTVRRRWPV
-170 MGTVKLSALRLD
+170 MGTVKLSALRLH

-200 QEPRADRGTALRRSL
+200 QDPKADRGIALRHSL
-215 VAAHSLV
+215 VAAHSLIGV
-222 GIDQGVFLSL
+222 DQGVFLSL

-237 WAKPFAEACTN
+237 WAKPFAEACSN

-327 LPPELLERL
+327 MPPELLERL
-336 HGAVRYLRGVEGAED
+336 HGAVRYLRGVEGAEQ
-351 AESPQGSETG
+351 AEGPEGPEIG
-361 APGIPSPLGG
+361 VPVIPSPLGG
-371 FLGTGPTTGAPEPHA
+371 LVTTGP
-386 PMDAP
+386 
-391 DPHAPMGAPAPQ
+391 
-403 PPMDAPAPQPLM
+403 
-415 GAPAPQPPL
+415 
-424 SGPPT
+424 
-429 GRVAATG
+429 
-436 KGRDR
+436 
-441 LSTTPQGAA
+441 
-450 TTPPGAATDPLEPVP
+450 ATDTPELHPPELVP

-505 AQDMFLVDREAT
+505 AQDMFLAGREAT

-537 DPAAD
+537 DLAAD

>member
-1 VSPPFPSFELARK
+1 MSAAPFPPFELARK

-40 QFGVLMPRLWS
+40 QFGVLMPRLWT
-51 EAGPDEPWSTQTECL
+51 EDGPEEPWATQTECL
-66 LEPEDAT
+66 LEPEEAT

-81 LHVQSKTVEE
+81 LHVQSKTVEA

-99 REVGVLPVDG
+99 HEVPALPVDG
-109 SELVPWDEAA
+109 SELVPWDEAT

-132 LQGEL
+132 LEGEL
-137 VTSFERPGGRRVE
+137 AAPFERPGGRRVE
-150 PVHTAAG
+150 PVHSAAG
-157 KLAGRTVRRRWPV
+157 KLAGRTIRRRWPIL
-170 MGTVKLSALRLD
+170 GTVSLSAERLE
-182 GPYGLVRLRLVVE
+182 GPYGLVRLRLRVE

-200 QEPRADRGTALRRSL
+200 HDPRADRSVALRHSL
-215 VAAHSLV
+215 VAAHSLL

-237 WAKPFAEACTN
+237 WAKPAAEACAN
-248 LHTWPVLIGDEGRR
+248 LHTWPVLIGEEGRR

-294 ILTLRTMALTEA
+294 ILTLRTMALTED

-327 LPPELLERL
+327 MPPELLERL
-336 HGAVRYLRGVEGAED
+336 HGAVRYLRGVEGEKKD
-351 AESPQGSETG
+351 AGQGGE
-361 APGIPSPLGG
+361 
-371 FLGTGPTTGAPEPHA
+371 
-386 PMDAP
+386 
-391 DPHAPMGAPAPQ
+391 
-403 PPMDAPAPQPLM
+403 
-415 GAPAPQPPL
+415 
-424 SGPPT
+424 
-429 GRVAATG
+429 
-436 KGRDR
+436 R
-441 LSTTPQGAA
+441 LSTAL
-450 TTPPGAATDPLEPVP
+450 PGPLEANPELVP

-480 GVVVAGVMVAK
+480 GVVVAGVTLAK
-491 GSRVRL
+491 GSPVRL

-505 AQDMFLVDREAT
+505 AQDMFLAGRQAT

-559 PL
+559 PR

>member
-1 VSPPFPSFELARK
+1 VSAPAFEVARK

-51 EAGPDEPWSTQTECL
+51 ESGPDEPWSTRTECL
-66 LEPEDAT
+66 LEPEDTT

-99 REVGVLPVDG
+99 REVPSLPVDG
-109 SELVPWDEAA
+109 SELVPWDEAT
-119 EQEVTVEAPLARL
+119 EHEVTVSAPLARL
-132 LQGEL
+132 LAGEL
-137 VTSFERPGGRRVE
+137 TTPFERPGGRRVE
-150 PVHTAAG
+150 PVHTVAG

-170 MGTVKLSALRLD
+170 MGSVRLSAERLD
-182 GPYGLVRLRLVVE
+182 GPYGLVRLRLQVE
-195 NASAW
+195 NTSAW
-200 QEPRADRGTALRRSL
+200 NDPAAGRSVALRHAL
-215 VAAHSLV
+215 VAAHSLI

-237 WAKPFAEACTN
+237 WARPAAEACRN
-248 LHTWPVLIGDEGRR
+248 LHTWPVLIGEEGRR

-294 ILTLRTMALTEA
+294 ILTLRTMALTDA

-313 TDERAAAIIDRVDN
+313 TDDRAAAIIDRVDN
-327 LPPELLERL
+327 LPPELLDRL
-336 HGAVRYLRGVEGAED
+336 HGAVRYLRGVEGTK
-351 AESPQGSETG
+351 G
-361 APGIPSPLGG
+361 
-371 FLGTGPTTGAPEPHA
+371 
-386 PMDAP
+386 AP
-391 DPHAPMGAPAPQ
+391 DPHPPAATPRR
-403 PPMDAPAPQPLM
+403 QPLPK
-415 GAPAPQPPL
+415 A
-424 SGPPT
+424 
-429 GRVAATG
+429 
-436 KGRDR
+436 
-441 LSTTPQGAA
+441 
-450 TTPPGAATDPLEPVP
+450 DPELVP

-505 AQDMFLVDREAT
+505 AQDMFLAGRLAT

-559 PL
+559 PQ

>member
-1 VSPPFPSFELARK
+1 MSAVPFPSFELARK

-40 QFGVLMPRLWS
+40 QFGVLMPRRWS
-51 EAGPDEPWSTQTECL
+51 ENGPEEPWATRTECL
-66 LEPEDAT
+66 LEPEETT

-81 LHVQSKTVEE
+81 LHVQAKTVEE
-91 VDVEAGTF
+91 VDLDAGTF
-99 REVGVLPVDG
+99 NEVPALPVDG

-119 EQEVTVEAPLARL
+119 EHEVTVEVPLARL
-132 LQGEL
+132 LDGEL
-137 VTSFERPGGRRVE
+137 VTPFERPGGRRVE
-150 PVHTAAG
+150 PVHTTDAR
-157 KLAGRTVRRRWPV
+157 LAGRTVRRRWPV
-170 MGTVKLSALRLD
+170 LGSIRLSADRLD

-195 NASAW
+195 NASTW
-200 QEPRADRGTALRRSL
+200 HGGGADRSVALRHAL
-215 VAAHSLV
+215 VAAHSLLGV
-222 GIDQGVFLSL
+222 DQGVFLSL

-237 WAKPFAEACTN
+237 WAKPAAEACQN
-248 LHTWPVLIGDEGRR
+248 LNTWPVLIGDEGRR

-313 TDERAAAIIDRVDN
+313 TDERAAAIIDRVDSM
-327 LPPELLERL
+327 PPELLERL
-336 HGAVRYLRGVEGAED
+336 HGAVRYLQGVEEAT
-351 AESPQGSETG
+351 P
-361 APGIPSPLGG
+361 APHPPVGG
-371 FLGTGPTTGAPEPHA
+371 R
-386 PMDAP
+386 DP
-391 DPHAPMGAPAPQ
+391 DPPVSGRDPH
-403 PPMDAPAPQPLM
+403 PPV
-415 GAPAPQPPL
+415 G
-424 SGPPT
+424 GPPT
-429 GRVAATG
+429 GRVA
-436 KGRDR
+436 GREEEGER
-441 LSTTPQGAA
+441 LSTA
-450 TTPPGAATDPLEPVP
+450 PPELVP

-480 GVVVAGVMVAK
+480 GVVVAGVTVAK

-505 AQDMFLVDREAT
+505 AQDMFLAGRLAR

-559 PL
+559 PQ